1 MSRTPDDAATIPRG
15 VAGFLATSAQFVL
28 EVIEGPDRGARVL
41 VEPLSPSRV
50 LIGKSEACA
59 LRLSD
64 PSASRRHA
72 ALSVEGAELHL
83 ADLRSTNGTFVGGL
97 RVAEAFLRG
106 GEVISI
112 GGSRIA
118 VARASDVND
127 VKEDMSGPDRFGPL
141 LGASPQM
148 RRLYPLLERL
158 SHADVPVVI
167 EGETGTGKEVVAE
180 AIHAGGPR
188 AEKPFVVFDCTAVA
202 PSLLEAAL
210 FGHERGA
217 FTGAMASHKGVFEE
231 ANGGTL
237 LIDEI
242 GDLELSLQSKL
253 LRAVQKR
260 EVRRVGG
267 DRWIR
272 VDVRVLAATRRDLD
286 REVQAGRFREDL
298 FYRLAVARVE
308 LPPLRDRTGD
318 VALLARAFWDRLGGR
333 EQPIPYEL
341 FSAWEDHAWPGNV
354 RELENTVARRLALGE
369 LAPPLGVAP
378 PGASGGPTSAR
389 APASVPR
396 PGPGPGRGARIEVPF
411 DIEKPLAVTR
421 EIAVQELERRYVE
434 QMLAAFGGRTAEAAA
449 KAGVTRRYLNML
461 RARFGI

>member
-15 VAGFLATSAQFVL
+15 VAGFHATGAQFLL
-28 EVIEGPDRGARVL
+28 EVIEGPDRGARVV

-97 RVAEAFLRG
+97 RVVEAFLRG

-118 VARASDVND
+118 VARVGD
-127 VKEDMSGPDRFGPL
+127 VKEDSSGPDRFGPL
-141 LGASPQM
+141 MGASPQM

-158 SHADVPVVI
+158 AHADVPVVI

-188 AEKPFVVFDCTAVA
+188 ADKPFVVFDCTAVA

-242 GDLELSLQSKL
+242 GDLELSLQPKL
-253 LRAVQKR
+253 LRAIQKR

-369 LAPPLGVAP
+369 LAPPLGIAP
-378 PGASGGPTSAR
+378 PSVAAGAAGPASR
-389 APASVPR
+389 PSPASVPR
-396 PGPGPGRGARIEVPF
+396 PGPGRGARIEVPF

-434 QMLAAFGGRTAEAAA
+434 QMLAAFGGRSAEAAA

-461 RARFGI
+461 RSRFGI